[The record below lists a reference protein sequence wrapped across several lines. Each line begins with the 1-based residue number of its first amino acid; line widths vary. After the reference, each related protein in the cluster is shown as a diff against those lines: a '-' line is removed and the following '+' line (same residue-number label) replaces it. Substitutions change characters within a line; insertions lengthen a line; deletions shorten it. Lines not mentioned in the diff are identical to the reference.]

1 MKALRKILKAFL
13 IIIKGLWVIVITGV
27 IFFVIMLIATP
38 HGLSAQQVAALIT
51 VRDACG
57 APMEHAYWL
66 MLDHVP
72 EPDGMESYHDKWES
86 EWESEAY
93 ALMREAGR
101 LAQIAV
107 GRTELEDAS
116 FNFFHPGGES
126 EQWYMLLTL
135 PFDRM
140 HLIYYPFDIG
150 STDPWT
156 PIEGHPHWFYDTG
169 AY

>member
-1 MKALRKILKAFL
+1 MKSLKKP
-13 IIIKGLWVIVITGV
+13 IIIILAVIGSLWHVIVLGSALLV
-27 IFFVIMLIATP
+27 VIMVLTSGPSKQQIAAI
-38 HGLSAQQVAALIT
+38 GDI
-51 VRDACG
+51 RDVCAE
-57 APMEHAYWL
+57 PMEQAYWL

-72 EPDGMESYHDKWES
+72 EPDGMESYHSRRES
-86 EWESEAY
+86 EWEPEAY

-107 GRTELEDAS
+107 GRTELEDGS
-116 FNFFHPGGES
+116 FTFFYPGGES
-126 EQWYMLLTL
+126 GQWYMLLAL

-150 STDPWT
+150 STGPWT
-156 PIEGHPHWFYDTG
+156 PIEGHPHWFYDTA